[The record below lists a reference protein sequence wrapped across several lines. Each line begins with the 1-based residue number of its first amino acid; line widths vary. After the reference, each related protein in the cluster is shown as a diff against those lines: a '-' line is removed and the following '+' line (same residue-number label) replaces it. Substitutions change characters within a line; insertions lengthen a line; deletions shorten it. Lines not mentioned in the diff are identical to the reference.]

1 MASRGTPA
9 ATSLEAL
16 RRMKSQRQRDTAAEK
31 LVRSLLHRSGFRFRV
46 QYPLPNLRRRAD
58 VAFPRLRVAVFIDGC
73 FWHGCPEHGTWPK
86 QIAEWW
92 REKIDTNR
100 RRDLDT
106 DAKLSE
112 QGWLV
117 VRVWEHEEAEVAVA
131 LVAQAVRAAPER
143 VRMNA
148 S

>member
-9 ATSLEAL
+9 ATSPEAL

-58 VAFPRLRVAVFIDGC
+58 VAFPRLRIAVFIDGC

-86 QIAEWW
+86 QNDEWW

-131 LVAQAVRAAPER
+131 LVAQAVRAARER

-148 S
+148 I

>member
-9 ATSLEAL
+9 ATSPQAL

-86 QIAEWW
+86 QNAEWW

-106 DAKLSE
+106 DAKFSE

-117 VRVWEHEEAEVAVA
+117 VRVWELEAAEVAVA
-131 LVAQAVRAAPER
+131 LVAKAVRAAPER

-148 S
+148 